1 MFSLTQ
7 LDQWLI
13 LAPALILGVFG
24 GYLSERVGIVNI
36 AINGTMAFGAT
47 FFVLFSN
54 IFYKAMG
61 SAQSTTYSWTFLV
74 SILLSA
80 VLSVVV
86 GALFGFATIKL
97 KADHVIAGTG
107 INLLAAG
114 IGQILSD
121 RATTFFETPAL
132 QNFYTRTLRANS
144 VSIQAIVVFVLFVVF
159 FIILYVVMNFS
170 KIGLRYRA
178 VGENPNAVDSQG
190 INVTK
195 YQWIGI
201 IFASVVAGCGGALFG
216 YYQSGRAFAGDVD
229 GVGFIA
235 LAILIVSGWKL
246 LPITIIGLVFSSLLV
261 YSTANT
267 AVSNANKF
275 LLRTIPYALTLVTM
289 LLLGKFSIGPKN
301 AGNHFDKGL
310 R

>member
-1 MFSLTQ
+1 MFSPTQ

-36 AINGTMAFGAT
+36 AINGTMTFGAT

-54 IFYKAMG
+54 IFFRSMG
-61 SAQSTTYSWTFLV
+61 GMLTTTYNWTFLA

-80 VLSVVV
+80 LLSVPA
-86 GALFGFATIKL
+86 GILFGVATIKL

-107 INLLAAG
+107 INLLATG

-121 RATTFFETPAL
+121 RATTLFGRPSL
-132 QNFYTRTLRANS
+132 DNVYNRTLRPNS
-144 VSIQAIVVFVLFVVF
+144 VSTEAIIIFVLFIVF
-159 FIILYVVMNFS
+159 FMILYVVMNFS

-190 INVTK
+190 INVNK

-201 IFASVVAGCGGALFG
+201 ILASVVAGSGGALFG
-216 YYQSGRAFAGDVD
+216 YYQSGRSFAGDVD

-246 LPITIIGLVFSSLLV
+246 LPITIVGLVFSSLLV
-261 YSTANT
+261 YSTSTTSVNQ
-267 AVSNANKF
+267 SQIF
-275 LLRTIPYALTLVTM
+275 LIRTIPYALTLATM

-301 AGNHFDKGL
+301 VGNHFDKGL

>member
-1 MFSLTQ
+1 MFSTTQ

-36 AINGTMAFGAT
+36 AINGTMTFGAT
-47 FFVLFSN
+47 FFVIFSN
-54 IFYKAMG
+54 IFLKANNSITSDG
-61 SAQSTTYSWTFLV
+61 YNWTFIA

-80 VLSVVV
+80 LLSIPV
-86 GALFGFATIKL
+86 GILFGFATIKL

-107 INLLAAG
+107 INLLATG

-121 RATTFFETPAL
+121 RSSAL
-132 QNFYTRTLRANS
+132 FAKPSLDNAYSRTLRANS
-144 VSIQAIVVFVLFVVF
+144 VSDQAIIVFVLFIAF

-190 INVTK
+190 INVTR
-195 YQWIGI
+195 YQWMGI
-201 IFASVVAGCGGALFG
+201 IFASIVAGSGGALYG

-246 LPITIIGLVFSSLLV
+246 FPITAIGLIFSALLI
-261 YSTANT
+261 YSTSTSDVND
-267 AVSNANKF
+267 ANKY
-275 LLRTIPYALTLVTM
+275 LLRIIPYALTLATM
-289 LLLGKFSIGPKN
+289 LVFGKFSIGPKN
-301 AGNHFDKGL
+301 VGNHFDKGL